1 MARNIVLLNG
11 VVSQDDEDE
20 DELEET
26 AGADAISA
34 SIEYCVLI
42 AVVVLPGILCV
53 VWYSIPRDSRD
64 TDEKALLVN
73 DGE

>member
-1 MARNIVLLNG
+1 LDRNIVLLNG
-11 VVSQDDEDE
+11 VVSQDE
-20 DELEET
+20 DELEERQAAT
-26 AGADAISA
+26 GADAISA
-34 SIEYCVLI
+34 SIEYCVFI